1 MNDEIEVVDSDTR
14 KSMGSAR
21 LVKSNHHFYIHWNGL
36 IMDFN
41 RHEYVA
47 GIRII
52 DENHLFIWAF
62 TLEGEP
68 TNAWVLDVD
77 GDIKHSFH
85 AGNAIEAVEINDT
98 GIWVG
103 YGDEGIFGEGIST
116 EALVC
121 FSKEGTVRFQYN
133 QEVRKA
139 PVLHD
144 CDVMCTS
151 EKGVWVISSI
161 DGRLVH
167 VHANGWIEI
176 YPMPRHLLDCSS
188 LMIEDGV
195 AYVEK
200 EGQIY
205 RWPFKERERA
215 EVFQNDNK

>member
-1 MNDEIEVVDSDTR
+1 MNDEIEMIDSDTR
-14 KSMGSAR
+14 KSMSSAR
-21 LVKSNHHFYIHWNGL
+21 LLKSNHQFYIHWDEL
-36 IMDFN
+36 IIDFK

-68 TNAWVLDVD
+68 INAWVLDAD
-77 GDIKHSFH
+77 GGIKHSFH
-85 AGNAIEAVEINDT
+85 AGNAIAAVVMNDT
-98 GIWVG
+98 GIWIG
-103 YGDEGIFGEGIST
+103 YGDEGIFGDGIST

-121 FSKEGTVRFQYN
+121 FSTEGTVRFRYN
-133 QEVRKA
+133 QEVRKV

-144 CDVMCTS
+144 CDVMCASTN
-151 EKGVWVISSI
+151 GVWVISSI
-161 DGRLVH
+161 DARLVH
-167 VHANGWIEI
+167 VHMNGRIDS

-200 EGQIY
+200 EEKVY
-205 RWPFKERERA
+205 RWPFKKRERA
-215 EVFQNDNK
+215 EVLQNQTN